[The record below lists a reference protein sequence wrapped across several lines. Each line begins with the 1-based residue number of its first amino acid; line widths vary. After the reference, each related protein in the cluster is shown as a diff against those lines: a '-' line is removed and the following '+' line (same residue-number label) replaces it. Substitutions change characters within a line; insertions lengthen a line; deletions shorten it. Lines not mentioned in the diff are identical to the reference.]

1 MLKKILYI
9 ILFVFPFI
17 ALGQDKIGKLNIYVD
32 GGTFVVVNS
41 VFVNVETHL
50 TSSKSNKLHLYF
62 RGSYGDVTFFS
73 GGSGTSSFHRNT
85 QTLMS
90 SLTILTGKGDHH
102 FDSSTGVFLRDDTV
116 LPFLELGY
124 RFQELDGGI
133 ILRGK
138 IGLLGLGLGIGYSF

>member
-1 MLKKILYI
+1 MNKKIYI
-9 ILFVFPFI
+9 IFLVLPLIGF
-17 ALGQDKIGKLNIYVD
+17 GQNKIGKLNMYVD
-32 GGTFVVVNS
+32 GGTFIVINS
-41 VFVNVETHL
+41 VFFNVETHL

-62 RGSYGDVTFFS
+62 RGSYGDVTLFS

-85 QTLMS
+85 QTLVS
-90 SLTILTGKGDHH
+90 SLTILTGKGSHH
-102 FDSSTGVFLRDDTV
+102 FDSSTGIFLRDDSV

-133 ILRGK
+133 IFRGK